1 MRIAAASLLVFL
13 GACSKEAPM
22 PLDMAQNK
30 QMIWEVIKS
39 YHEGVDKH
47 NLDLIQTLFT
57 PDVSLVIGMDQDVIR
72 GQDQVMRAIRD
83 RMKNWDP
90 DTRSTITGK
99 ETIKPDG
106 NIALVTYVAS
116 VGNQRGIITTICSR
130 NKDNKWLIAHI
141 HDTWSMNPPP
151 KK

>member
-1 MRIAAASLLVFL
+1 MRLIAATLLLFL

-22 PLDMAQNK
+22 SLDMAQNK
-30 QMIWEVIKS
+30 MMIWETIKS

-57 PDVSLVIGMDQDVIR
+57 PDVSLVMSLDQDVIR
-72 GQDQVMRAIRD
+72 GQDFVLRAIRD
-83 RMKNWDP
+83 RMKNWDSE
-90 DTRSTITGK
+90 TRSTITGK
-99 ETIKPDG
+99 EVIKPDG

-130 NKDNKWLIAHI
+130 NKDNKWLISHI
-141 HDTWSMNPPP
+141 HDTWSMNPAP